1 MLERLAQRARN
12 ELFQRAPPSTEI
24 ALRKAIQPIAKEP
37 YKRDDILQKRPIIL
51 RRLLVVASP
60 SRTDGSSQDETLPI
74 AFVVSCLESQKSID
88 YLVH

>member
-60 SRTDGSSQDETLPI
+60 SRTNGSSQDKTRI
-74 AFVVSCLESQKSID
+74 AFVVSCLESQNSID
-88 YLVH
+88 YLVQ